1 MVKTAGR
8 FRRGLLPPAKTF
20 FEHEIGRLTRP
31 TAKGW
36 ALGRCPFHPSKSGKS
51 LSVNIRTGAW
61 CCFGCG
67 AKGDL
72 ISFVR
77 KRYSLSFRDAA
88 IYLKAIDTDTTPAHV
103 ETLKAADLE
112 RQREREAE
120 QEKLEKER
128 GRRLQARMWLH
139 AVEKLSRRT
148 SDHLSKLR
156 RQEDPEKPS
165 AEAETAWE
173 LLALLHTERAE
184 AELTYCELAGLE
196 FDKP

>member
-20 FEHEIGRLTRP
+20 FEREIGRLTRP

-120 QEKLEKER
+120 
-128 GRRLQARMWLH
+128 
-139 AVEKLSRRT
+139 
-148 SDHLSKLR
+148 
-156 RQEDPEKPS
+156 
-165 AEAETAWE
+165 TAWE